1 MSRGLSAKI
10 LSMQRLLPLLLLAAG
25 CGGSSSSAPPAP
37 PPRTEPE
44 RVVVQ
49 HVLIS
54 FAGTKTPATR
64 KKEEAEALAKSLLD
78 RARAGED
85 FDKMMKQ
92 HSDDPGPGIYA
103 LANYDA
109 RPGGPAGEFSRS
121 QMVAA
126 FGRVGFSLEVG
137 QFGLA
142 GYDPRESP
150 FGWHLIK
157 RLK

>member
-1 MSRGLSAKI
+1 MRRTPLLFFLAVGTSAGLSA
-10 LSMQRLLPLLLLAAG
+10 G
-25 CGGSSSSAPPAP
+25 CSSAPAPAGP
-37 PPRTEPE
+37 PPRVEPE

-49 HVLIS
+49 HVLVS
-54 FAGTKTPATR
+54 FAGTRTKATR

-78 RARAGED
+78 RARKGED
-85 FDKMMKQ
+85 FDALMKQ
-92 HSDDPGPGIYA
+92 YSDDTGPGIYA

-109 RPGGPAGEFSRS
+109 RPGGPAGEFSRT

-126 FGRVGFSLEVG
+126 FGRVGFALEVG
-137 QFGLA
+137 QVGLA
-142 GYDPRESP
+142 GFDPRESP